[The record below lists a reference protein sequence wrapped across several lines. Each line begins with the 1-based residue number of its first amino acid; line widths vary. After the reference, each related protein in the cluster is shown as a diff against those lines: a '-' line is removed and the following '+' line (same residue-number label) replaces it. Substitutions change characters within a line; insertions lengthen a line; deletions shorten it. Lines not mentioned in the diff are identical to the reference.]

1 MQGWERPFTN
11 STKLKDLAIQGFEI
25 AQKRMQIHIVVTD
38 WELSL

>member
-11 STKLKDLAIQGFEI
+11 STRLKDLAIQCFEI
-25 AQKRMQIHIVVTD
+25 AQKECKYIYVVTD